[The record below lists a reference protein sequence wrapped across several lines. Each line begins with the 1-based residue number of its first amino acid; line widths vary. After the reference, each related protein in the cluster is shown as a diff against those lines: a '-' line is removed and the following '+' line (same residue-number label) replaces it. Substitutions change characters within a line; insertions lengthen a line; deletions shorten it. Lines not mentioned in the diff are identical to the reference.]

1 MASGPVAATLPVM
14 SREVVIVDA
23 LRTPIGRAH
32 KGSLAGVRPDDLCGA
47 LVAALLER
55 HGRPPVDELV
65 CGVGYPFG
73 EQGGNVARAVAL
85 LAGLPYETP
94 AHTVSRL
101 CASSLQAVRAAHHA
115 ILAGEAEVVVACGVE
130 SFSRVGRDT
139 HLREPNPAP
148 PAAALDVTMLQT
160 AENVAGRFGVGRAE
174 LDAYAQR
181 SQERAV
187 AAQRS
192 GHFAREIVAVG
203 EVVADDGPRPG
214 STLAGLAALEP
225 VLSGGVV
232 TAGNACP
239 LNDGAAAVLVCSA
252 DAARAHG
259 LAPRA
264 RIVAHAV
271 SALDPAIMGVA
282 PIEAIRMALA
292 RAGAG
297 IDDLDLLELNEAFA
311 AQVIPVARSVG
322 IDPFDDRFNP
332 HGGAIAL
339 GHPFGM
345 TGARI
350 VATLLNGLDA
360 RDGEL
365 GVASMCVGGGQG
377 QAMVVQRLR

>member
-1 MASGPVAATLPVM
+1 M

-23 LRTPIGRAH
+23 LRTPIGRAV
-32 KGSLAGVRPDDLCGA
+32 KGSLAAVRPDDLCGGV
-47 LVAALLER
+47 VAALLER
-55 HGRPPVDELV
+55 HGRPSVDELI

-73 EQGGNVARAVAL
+73 EQGGNVARMVAL
-85 LAGLPYETP
+85 LAGLPHETP
-94 AHTVSRL
+94 AYTVSRL

-115 ILAGEAEVVVACGVE
+115 IRAGEAEVVVACGLE
-130 SFSRVGRDT
+130 SSSGVGRDT
-139 HLREPNPAP
+139 HLREPNQA
-148 PAAALDVTMLQT
+148 PAATALDVTMLQA
-160 AENVAGRFGVGRAE
+160 AETVASRFGVARAE

-203 EVVADDGPRPG
+203 DVAADDGPRPG
-214 STLAGLAALEP
+214 STLAALAALEP
-225 VLSGGVV
+225 VLPGGVV

-259 LAPRA
+259 LVPRA

-271 SALDPAIMGVA
+271 SALDPGIMGVA
-282 PIEAIRMALA
+282 PIEAIRTALA
-292 RAGAG
+292 LASVG
-297 IDDLDLLELNEAFA
+297 IDDLDVLELNEAFA
-311 AQVIPVARSVG
+311 AQVIPVARGVG

-360 RDGEL
+360 RGGEL
-365 GVASMCVGGGQG
+365 GVAAMCVGGGQG